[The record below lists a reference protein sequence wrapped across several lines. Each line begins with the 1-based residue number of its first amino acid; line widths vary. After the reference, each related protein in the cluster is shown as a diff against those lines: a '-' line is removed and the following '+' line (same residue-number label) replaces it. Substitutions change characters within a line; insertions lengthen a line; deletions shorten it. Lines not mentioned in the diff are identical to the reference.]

1 MITNNI
7 LLKLKDRN
15 SENIENAR
23 DKLLSMKDKIES
35 LRDLTV
41 KVNIRQD
48 ASSYDILQIAQYDS
62 MESFIMYISKYTD
75 MADMRKPPQ
84 SYVMSVRQENKLPP
98 SFEGGSKP

>member
-7 LLKLKDRN
+7 LIKLKDRN
-15 SENIENAR
+15 SENIRNTR
-23 DKLLSMKDKIES
+23 DKLLSMKDRIES

-62 MESFIMYISKYTD
+62 MEDLEAYIVHPMHIEVSKY
-75 MADMRKPPQ
+75 MAAVIE
-84 SYVMSVRQENKLPP
+84 SIAVVCYES
-98 SFEGGSKP
+98 